1 MPAPKPPL
9 PPKRAAPPPSP
20 QTVSRA
26 APPPLPV
33 PKATLARIELAENV
47 LRLRDE
53 QLNARVVYFEPQ
65 IQTNAE
71 LDAITAQVVAEL
83 QTLQKEQLASAAPA
97 DPAEIEIALMKGL
110 RELLEKMVS
119 ARREA
124 FLRHKIELIQ
134 RKITNLFFTSEIY
147 ANPSVAQSAKTV
159 FAYAD
164 EALFHVLHHNEALM
178 VDELR
183 SLNYRDQK
191 VMTDAIERLQR
202 FEKMLVS
209 ETLARSRPEL
219 ERLLM
224 VYRDVLLVFLMRDFR
239 ESLGE
244 FSWEVI
250 RESRVA
256 HEATLS
262 YKIQEGS
269 FAAFRKVF
277 ERKFLD
283 NMLSRMQAPLAANLN
298 EEGADAFRPETL
310 QFAADPRIYAEI
322 CAVWCNAIYAYLHGE
337 GWLDLPVQW
346 QQHLANE

>member
-1 MPAPKPPL
+1 MSAPKPPL
-9 PPKRAAPPPSP
+9 PPKRAAPPPP
-20 QTVSRA
+20 APVNRA
-26 APPPLPV
+26 APV

-53 QLNARVVYFEPQ
+53 QLKARVVYFEPQ

-83 QTLQKEQLASAAPA
+83 QTLQAEQLASAAPT
-97 DPAEIEIALMKGL
+97 DPAEIEIALMKEL

-147 ANPSVAQSAKTV
+147 ANPSVAQSAKTI

-178 VDELR
+178 IDELR
-183 SLNYRDQK
+183 SLNYRSDRVQA
-191 VMTDAIERLQR
+191 DAIERLQR
-202 FEKMLVS
+202 FSKMLVS

-250 RESRVA
+250 KESRVA
-256 HEATLS
+256 HGAALT

-269 FAAFRKVF
+269 FADFRKVF

-283 NMLSRMQAPLAANLN
+283 NMLSHMQAPLAAHLN

-310 QFAADPRIYAEI
+310 QFAADARIYAEI

-346 QQHLANE
+346 QQHLADE

>member
-1 MPAPKPPL
+1 M
-9 PPKRAAPPPSP
+9 RTGTAAP
-20 QTVSRA
+20 
-26 APPPLPV
+26 PV

-83 QTLQKEQLASAAPA
+83 QSLQKEQLASAAPT

-124 FLRHKIELIQ
+124 FLRHKIETIQ

-164 EALFHVLHHNEALM
+164 EALFHVLHHNEALL

-183 SLNYRDQK
+183 TLNYRDEK
-191 VMTDAIERLQR
+191 VKADAVERLHR
-202 FEKMLVS
+202 FSKMLVS

-244 FSWEVI
+244 FSWEVV

-256 HEATLS
+256 HGAALT
-262 YKIQEGS
+262 YKIQEAS
-269 FAAFRKVF
+269 FPEFRKVF

-283 NMLSRMQAPLAANLN
+283 NMLSHMQAPLAAHLN

>member
-1 MPAPKPPL
+1 MPA
-9 PPKRAAPPPSP
+9 
-20 QTVSRA
+20 SRTA
-26 APPPLPV
+26 PV
-33 PKATLARIELAENV
+33 PKATQARLELAENV

-53 QLNARVVYFEPQ
+53 QLKARVIYFEPQ
-65 IQTNAE
+65 IKTNAE

-83 QTLQKEQLASAAPA
+83 QSLQAAQLASSAPA
-97 DPAEIEIALMKGL
+97 DPAEVEIALMKEL

-134 RKITNLFFTSEIY
+134 RKITNLFFTSEVY

-159 FAYAD
+159 FAYPD
-164 EALFHVLHHNEALM
+164 EALFHVLHHNESLM

-183 SLNYRDQK
+183 NLNYRNEQ
-191 VMTDAIERLQR
+191 VMTEAIERLQR
-202 FEKMLVS
+202 FSKMLVS

-244 FSWEVI
+244 FAWEVI

-256 HEATLS
+256 QGATLA
-262 YKIQEGS
+262 YKIQESS
-269 FAAFRKVF
+269 FPEFRKVF

-283 NMLSRMQAPLAANLN
+283 NMLSYMQAPLAAHLSN
-298 EEGADAFRPETL
+298 EGADAFRPETL
-310 QFAADPRIYAEI
+310 QFAADARIYAEI

-346 QQHLANE
+346 QQHLAEE

>member
-1 MPAPKPPL
+1 MSAQKPPV
-9 PPKRAAPPPSP
+9 PPKRAAPPVPGSG
-20 QTVSRA
+20 SRA
-26 APPPLPV
+26 APV

-53 QLNARVVYFEPQ
+53 QLKARVVYFEPQ

-83 QTLQKEQLASAAPA
+83 QTLQQEQLASSSPT

-147 ANPSVAQSAKTV
+147 ANPSVAQSAKTI

-178 VDELR
+178 IDELR
-183 SLNYRDQK
+183 SLNYRSDRVQA
-191 VMTDAIERLQR
+191 DAVERLQR
-202 FEKMLVS
+202 FSKMLVS

-250 RESRVA
+250 KESRVA
-256 HEATLS
+256 HGAALT
-262 YKIQEGS
+262 YKIQEAS
-269 FAAFRKVF
+269 FPEFRKVF

-283 NMLSRMQAPLAANLN
+283 NMLSHMQAPLAAHLN

-310 QFAADPRIYAEI
+310 QFAADARIYAEI

-346 QQHLANE
+346 QQHLADE

>member
-1 MPAPKPPL
+1 MPLPKPP
-9 PPKRAAPPPSP
+9 PMPARKK
-20 QTVSRA
+20 A

-53 QLNARVVYFEPQ
+53 QLKARVVYFEPQ

-83 QTLQKEQLASAAPA
+83 QSLQQEQLASASPV
-97 DPAEIEIALMKGL
+97 DTSEIEISLIKGL

-119 ARREA
+119 TRREA

-147 ANPSVAQSAKTV
+147 ANPSVAQSAKTT
-159 FAYAD
+159 FQYSD
-164 EALFHVLHHNEALM
+164 EALFHVLHHNEEMM

-183 SLNYRDQK
+183 SLNYQSEK
-191 VMTDAIERLQR
+191 VKLDAIDRLQR
-202 FEKMLVS
+202 FSKMLMS

-244 FSWEVI
+244 FAWEVV

-256 HEATLS
+256 HGAALT

-269 FAAFRKVF
+269 FADFRKVF

-283 NMLSRMQAPLAANLN
+283 NMLTTMQAPLAAHLN
-298 EEGADAFRPETL
+298 DEGSDAFRPETL

-346 QQHLANE
+346 QQHLADE

>member
-1 MPAPKPPL
+1 M
-9 PPKRAAPPPSP
+9 RTGTAAP
-20 QTVSRA
+20 
-26 APPPLPV
+26 PV

-83 QTLQKEQLASAAPA
+83 QSLQKEQLASAAPT

-124 FLRHKIELIQ
+124 FLRHKIETIQ
-134 RKITNLFFTSEIY
+134 RKITNLFSTSEIY

-164 EALFHVLHHNEALM
+164 EALFHVLHHNEALL

-183 SLNYRDQK
+183 TLNYRDEK
-191 VMTDAIERLQR
+191 VKADAVERLHR
-202 FEKMLVS
+202 FSKMLVS

-244 FSWEVI
+244 FSWEVV

-256 HEATLS
+256 HGAALT
-262 YKIQEGS
+262 YKIQEAS
-269 FAAFRKVF
+269 FPEFRKVF

-283 NMLSRMQAPLAANLN
+283 NMLSHMQAPLAAHLN